1 MDIRVAQKADLKQL
15 LELYT
20 QLHNNARP
28 ALDADLENLWHDIL
42 SDKNH
47 YIIIGLIDGAM
58 VSSCVLTVVPN
69 LTQNQRPYGLVENV
83 ITHESHRKKGY
94 ASLILNFARD
104 IARSKNCYKIML
116 LTGSRQE
123 CTFAFYEKAGYNQKD
138 KTAFI
143 QWLDCIE

>member
-83 ITHESHRKKGY
+83 ITDEVYRNKGC
-94 ASLILNFARD
+94 ASRVLHFARD
-104 IARSKNCYKIML
+104 IAMRRNCYKLML
-116 LTGSRQE
+116 LTGSKQE
-123 CTFAFYEKAGYNQKD
+123 STFQFYEKAGYNRKD
-138 KTAFI
+138 KTAFV
-143 QWLDCIE
+143 QWFD